1 MNLII
6 NKGNKKSSSSI
17 DVCFVIPSTAKKA
30 YQDLSKTYSAIEPPT
45 WALLLAQ
52 SLRKNK
58 YESVILDFEANFK
71 KQNESI
77 EMIENTKSK
86 LVIFVLYGHCGV
98 ELYSLSCCFF
108 ASKYV
113 VIVPLSN
120 L

>member
-58 YESVILDFEANFK
+58 YESVILDFEAILRFSAP
-71 KQNESI
+71 ES
-77 EMIENTKSK
+77 S
-86 LVIFVLYGHCGV
+86 
-98 ELYSLSCCFF
+98 
-108 ASKYV
+108 
-113 VIVPLSN
+113 IVANPSRSQ
-120 L
+120 